1 MSLRT
6 MLLTLLV
13 TLGCQ
18 APPPAG
24 PNVPPGFVLH
34 YRQGF
39 DDPKSESDF
48 ACSDEAPWVWNR
60 DGSFDLVG
68 ESAYLPP
75 HRSPRSLALLR
86 HIEFGD
92 FVMELDVLQSGREY
106 GHRDLCLVFG
116 FVDPANYYYVHLAT
130 TPDPNA
136 HNVFLVDDAPR
147 RPLAPVARQ
156 GVDWG
161 RGQWHRVRLER
172 LRGRIRVFFDDF
184 ERPLFDLVDGT
195 HGAGRIGFGSFDD
208 TGRFDNL
215 NVWAASSSGF
225 NQDPFGR

>member
-1 MSLRT
+1 MRRLSIAA
-6 MLLTLLV
+6 LLV
-13 TLGCQ
+13 AVTLAPSCTSTGFARVEQ
-18 APPPAG
+18 PTSREHYHFTDPGAWQVDSDGTLSLEKASDYAPP
-24 PNVPPGFVLH
+24 F
-34 YRQGF
+34 
-39 DDPKSESDF
+39 
-48 ACSDEAPWVWNR
+48 
-60 DGSFDLVG
+60 
-68 ESAYLPP
+68 
-75 HRSPRSLALLR
+75 RSPRSIALVGDLA
-86 HIEFGD
+86 FGSFTASVD
-92 FVMELDVLQSGREY
+92 AMQTGREY
-106 GHRDLCLVFG
+106 GHRDLCFFFG
-116 FVDPANYYYVHLAT
+116 YQSPQRYYYVHLAT
-130 TPDPNA
+130 TPDQNA

-184 ERPLFDLVDGT
+184 ERPLFDLLDGT

-215 NVWAASSSGF
+215 SVWAASSSGF